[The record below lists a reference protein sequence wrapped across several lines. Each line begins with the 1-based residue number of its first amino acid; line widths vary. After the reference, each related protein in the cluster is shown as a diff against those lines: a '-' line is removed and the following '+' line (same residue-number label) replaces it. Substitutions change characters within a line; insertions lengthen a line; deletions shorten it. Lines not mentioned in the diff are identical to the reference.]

1 MYNPYQFANPYYVP
15 NNRIQNSEQ
24 FQPQFSQ
31 PQPQSYPQNP
41 QSYPQPIA
49 GLQGKSVDNVDVV
62 KATDIPLDG
71 SISYFP
77 ITDGSAIVTKQ
88 LQNDGTSKMVIY
100 KPVTPEQV
108 KEELPKYVTVTEVE
122 EMLKQ
127 EPKDVKDLKE
137 EIKNLKRQIRDLT
150 DDIKDCKRKD

>member
-1 MYNPYQFANPYYVP
+1 MFNPYYP
-15 NNRIQNSEQ
+15 QYQRNEQNFQQ
-24 FQPQFSQ
+24 FQTSYPQNYPQYQQ
-31 PQPQSYPQNP
+31 PSYPQNP
-41 QSYPQPIA
+41 QSYPQ
-49 GLQGKSVDNVDVV
+49 LQGKVVDSVDVV
-62 KATDIPLDG
+62 KSMDINLDG

-77 ITDGSAIVTKQ
+77 LADGSAIATKQ
-88 LQNDGTSKMVIY
+88 LQTDGTSKIVIY

-108 KEELPKYVTVTEVE
+108 KAETPKFVTADEVE

-127 EPKDVKDLKE
+127 EPKEVKELKE

>member
-1 MYNPYQFANPYYVP
+1 MYNPYQFANPYYMP
-15 NNRIQNSEQ
+15 NNRLQNLEQ
-24 FQPQFSQ
+24 FQNQQIPQQ
-31 PQPQSYPQNP
+31 PSYPQNP
-41 QSYPQPIA
+41 QSYPQSSV

-62 KATDIPLDG
+62 KVMDIPLDG

-77 ITDGSAIVTKQ
+77 LANGTAIVTKQ
-88 LQNDGTSKMVIY
+88 LQPDGTSKIVVF
-100 KPVTPEQV
+100 KPATPEQV
-108 KEELPKYVTVTEVE
+108 TEETPKFVTADEVE

-127 EPKDVKDLKE
+127 EPKEVKELKE